1 MNYDVLIIG
10 AGASGLYCA
19 CRILSESGVRLGIID
34 SNDSVGKKLLMT
46 GAGRCN
52 ISNYDMDPRF
62 YMTDSPDM
70 LASLLRHH
78 DEKDSLDFFRDELG
92 VLMAE
97 RDDKLCYPA
106 TYRSDTVVNAM
117 RNYLIDNDAD
127 FIMNTQVYSISRD
140 DGGFTVNGSL
150 HSKTIVIAVGGASY
164 SRTGS
169 NGSILKLAAPF
180 TGSGDIAPLY
190 PALVPLKTMEKD
202 ITSISGARAYCD
214 LNLYEDSRT
223 DKVLAESSGEIL
235 FTQYG
240 VSGICVL
247 DISGYA
253 IKAMTEGK
261 RPVLS
266 VNLLKMS
273 YPKARVKV
281 ETNLLNFPDRSPSQA
296 LNGLIRDDILA
307 IILGRLNLTEVRRAS
322 DLSRADIDNITEC
335 MTSFKLTITG
345 SLSFDNAQI
354 TTGGIM
360 LSSVNDQMELK
371 STPGLFIC
379 GEALNCNGICGGYNL
394 QFCWSS
400 ASAAAEGVLSCLN

>member
-1 MNYDVLIIG
+1 MRYDVLIIG

-52 ISNYDMDPRF
+52 LTNYDMDPRY
-62 YMTDSPDM
+62 YMTDSPEM
-70 LASLLRHH
+70 LAGLLRRH
-78 DEKDSLDFFRDELG
+78 DENAALAFFRDELG
-92 VLMAE
+92 VLTAE
-97 RDDKLCYPA
+97 RDDGLCYPA
-106 TYRSDTVVNAM
+106 TYRADTVVNAM

-127 FIMNTQVYSISRD
+127 FILNTQVCSISRD

-164 SRTGS
+164 SLTGS
-169 NGSILKLAAPF
+169 NGSIIKLAAPF
-180 TGSGDIAPLY
+180 TGRGDLAPLY
-190 PALVPLKTMEKD
+190 PALVPLKTLEKD

-214 LNLYEDSRT
+214 LKLYEDRRS

-235 FTQYG
+235 FTKYG

-247 DISGYA
+247 DVSGYA
-253 IKAMTEGK
+253 VRAMAEGK

-266 VNLLKMS
+266 VNLLKIS
-273 YPKARVKV
+273 FPKARIEV
-281 ETNLLNFPDRSPSQA
+281 ETNLLTFPDRSPSQA
-296 LNGLIRDDILA
+296 LNGLVRDDILA
-307 IILGRLNLTEVRRAS
+307 IILDRINLTEVRNAS
-322 DLSRADIDNITEC
+322 DLSRTDIDNITEC

-345 SLSFDNAQI
+345 SLSFDNAQV
-354 TTGGIM
+354 TNGGIM

-371 STPGLFIC
+371 STRALFIC

-400 ASAAAEGVLSCLN
+400 ASAAARGVLSCLN